1 MSIFGVTIFDF
12 TREFGF
18 GDLVAGAII
27 VLGMFY
33 LLFVLV
39 KNSHKKNS
47 NDRENR
53 RKTS

>member
-33 LLFVLV
+33 LLFVQIGRAHV
-39 KNSHKKNS
+39 
-47 NDRENR
+47 
-53 RKTS
+53 